1 MNVWF
6 LEINWQAFI
15 KEFLDIESPGL
26 DFDFS
31 DSYGIFLYWES
42 EILTREEL
50 TQFQNDILDK
60 KGLFDDPSYV
70 IPARA
75 PELDISQFAN
85 IDKTKDL
92 FESVSNQLATRLPA
106 NLLIDLTS
114 LLSKKATAPKPTGY
128 IFNIFQVFENTEN
141 YQNMTLRS
149 LIEANK
155 GDPIIKDVVDAFTS
169 V

>member
-1 MNVWF
+1 M
-6 LEINWQAFI
+6 
-15 KEFLDIESPGL
+15 
-26 DFDFS
+26 
-31 DSYGIFLYWES
+31 
-42 EILTREEL
+42 
-50 TQFQNDILDK
+50 
-60 KGLFDDPSYV
+60 
-70 IPARA
+70 
-75 PELDISQFAN
+75 DISQFAN

-92 FESVSNQLATRLPA
+92 FESVSNQLAARLPA

-141 YQNMTLRS
+141 YQNRTLRS